1 MGPTN
6 KPIKQIYYT
15 YINTIMKQY
24 ITSIIILFSTLFVQT
39 SAFICPTTTR
49 TAFTTAVVPLFMSDE
64 ATTTTTTTEKKKK
77 EMVMDENFDNV
88 DIVRLLGIRRVKK
101 MIRRDK
107 RIAAVAKA
115 EEEKKNV
122 VYKPKG
128 RWRKR
133 NKK

>member
-15 YINTIMKQY
+15 YIHTIMKQY
-24 ITSIIILFSTLFVQT
+24 ITSIIILFSTLFLQT

-64 ATTTTTTTEKKKK
+64 ATTATTTEKKKK

-115 EEEKKNV
+115 EEEEECCL
-122 VYKPKG
+122 
-128 RWRKR
+128 
-133 NKK
+133 